1 MKVDVVLKPSRY
13 RRWAAGLAY
22 GLVAGCWLLSPVSV
36 WSTVVVLGML
46 LIGVLLTRNQ
56 SRQQTCISLYQR
68 DDGGWQWQTDQ
79 HPRWIHGQLHHMSVL
94 PWVVVLVFDCTAIKR
109 QQRVVIWQDQVAAAD
124 WRRLQVVGAW
134 SSCRSSLIEG

>member
-1 MKVDVVLKPSRY
+1 
-13 RRWAAGLAY
+13 
-22 GLVAGCWLLSPVSV
+22 
-36 WSTVVVLGML
+36 
-46 LIGVLLTRNQ
+46 
-56 SRQQTCISLYQR
+56 
-68 DDGGWQWQTDQ
+68 
-79 HPRWIHGQLHHMSVL
+79 LHHMSVL